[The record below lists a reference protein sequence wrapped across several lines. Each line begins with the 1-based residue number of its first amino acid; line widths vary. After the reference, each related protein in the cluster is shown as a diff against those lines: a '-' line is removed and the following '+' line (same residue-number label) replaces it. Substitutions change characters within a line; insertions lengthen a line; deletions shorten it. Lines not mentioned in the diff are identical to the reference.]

1 MLFLLL
7 MHTPLQDAVKAPN
20 FWPITLS
27 ATILTSVLTA
37 WTLLGR
43 ISDRFNKAFDA
54 KIGPLAQQMKDQGER
69 LQKEAIRLEG
79 HFDDAIRERDE
90 NWRKELNGIT
100 HSLREEH
107 KQLQNLYTE
116 LKSQVREN
124 RAIVDTNTR
133 DLQESRMDRQ
143 QIRRELDTLG
153 RTLESFERA
162 AEGGRK
168 EILDAISN
176 SKDALQKN
184 QGDFSTRL
192 TRVEEAL
199 KFYAKVRLEQQ

>member
-1 MLFLLL
+1 MAL
-7 MHTPLQDAVKAPN
+7 MILQNALTNAIQAPN
-20 FWPITLS
+20 FWPITLVAS
-27 ATILTSVLTA
+27 LLTSVATA

-54 KIGPLAQQMKDQGER
+54 KIGPLAKEMKDQGER

-79 HFDDAIRERDE
+79 HFDEAIRDRDDQ
-90 NWRKELNGIT
+90 WRKELNGISG
-100 HSLREEH
+100 SLREENR
-107 KQLQNLYTE
+107 QILVLYNE

-133 DLQESRMDRQ
+133 DLQESRMDRA
-143 QIRRELDTLG
+143 QIRREIDALG

-168 EILDAISN
+168 EILDAITN